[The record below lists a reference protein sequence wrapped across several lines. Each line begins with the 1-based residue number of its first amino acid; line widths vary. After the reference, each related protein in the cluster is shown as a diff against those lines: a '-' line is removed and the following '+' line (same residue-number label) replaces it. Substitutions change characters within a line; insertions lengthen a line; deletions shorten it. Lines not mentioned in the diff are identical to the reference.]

1 MAKNE
6 KDNSIRTAF
15 FLNLTFTVLE
25 IIGGLISGSIA
36 ILADSLHDFADSLS
50 LGAGWYFE
58 NKSKKG
64 STDKYSYGYAR
75 FSLLGAMINAVTLL
89 LGSIFIVYASVD
101 RIINPQMPD
110 AYWMLGISVLGIGLN
125 GIGVWKL
132 KSGKSMNRQVMM
144 VHLLEDALGWVAVL
158 IGSIVLLFYNI
169 PVLDPILAIVINLT
183 VLVFA
188 MVKLVQALKIL
199 LQKVPKNVN
208 LPEIRQ
214 KILCLDKVEE
224 VSHLHVWSLTEEKAV
239 VTVHVKVSDVT
250 SLNDVGKVK
259 QEIQNIF
266 SDMDA
271 EHISIDLKYKPYP
284 RK

>member
-75 FSLLGAMINAVTLL
+75 FSLLGAMINALTLL